1 MNSSD
6 RILLLS
12 HFNLLSKDERNQPIW
27 RNNKIL
33 VIQDSIL
40 FFPSEVSLNGG
51 TTSTLF
57 FNELC
62 KR

>member
-6 RILLLS
+6 RIFLLN
-12 HFNLLSKDERNQPIW
+12 HFNLLTKDERNQPIW

-40 FFPSEVSLNGG
+40 FFPSEASLNGG
-51 TTSTLF
+51 TSSTLF

-62 KR
+62 NR